1 MDMKKMSDPKHLGLK
16 ISQTKSNIS
25 LVNVPDPRYLGL
37 TISQTSGKY
46 RSDKTCQTPNT

>member
-1 MDMKKMSDPKHLGLK
+1 MGMKKMSDPKHLGLK
-16 ISQTKSNIS
+16 ISQTKGNIS
-25 LVNVPDPRYLGL
+25 LVNVSDPRHLGL